1 MKKFQDNGKYKLF
14 TKKKN
19 IQLVGEELNVIKRAE
34 NIMLVKALTDDDLIQ
49 QVYISNDSKGE
60 FVELYVTKN
69 GKLIDVIARP

>member
-60 FVELYVTKN
+60 FVELYVTK
-69 GKLIDVIARP
+69 KW